1 MADGYIPN
9 PTAINNDTPVPGVA
23 LSDYRSNIDEILTS
37 PDPEKNK
44 LFENSDDIIELR
56 LKYISETDNLINY
69 VPESTG
75 YFGLRTSLLYQR
87 I

>member
-56 LKYISETDNLINY
+56 LKYISKTDNLINY
-69 VPESTG
+69 SPVHKS
-75 YFGLRTSLLYQR
+75 
-87 I
+87 

>member
-9 PTAINNDTPVPGVA
+9 PKAINNDTPVPGVA

-75 YFGLRTSLLYQR
+75 YLRISN